1 MFFSTRGGKRG
12 LLISAVAVVALSLTA
27 CSSDEPSLEDAQSSP
42 DAQAADVSAVEDLVD
57 RYWAAVVRSENKVD
71 DDPKQFDDVAD
82 GPFIEGQLK
91 TVRDYDEAG
100 IRRVGKPEIT
110 DVEVAVTGD
119 TAQVEACLNE
129 DEWTAKQ
136 DGKTIK
142 APKLGPKPWGAE
154 AERRDDAW
162 VVTDVRVPPKGA
174 KEC

>member
-1 MFFSTRGGKRG
+1 M
-12 LLISAVAVVALSLTA
+12 AALSLTA
-27 CSSDEPSLEDAQSSP
+27 CSSDDPSLDDAKSSS
-42 DAQAADVSAVEDLVD
+42 DAGAADADAVEDLVD
-57 RYWAAVVRSENKVD
+57 RYWAAVVKSENTVD
-71 DDPKQFDDVAD
+71 DDPKQFSDVAD
-82 GPFIEGQLK
+82 GPFIERQLK

-100 IRRVGKPEIT
+100 IRRVGKPAIT
-110 DVEVAVTGD
+110 DVEVAVSGD

-136 DGKTIK
+136 KGKTIK

-162 VVTDVRVPPKGA
+162 VITDVRVPPEGA